1 MHSIIFKQ
9 NFRDS
14 MQIPLPNSKIAYEM
28 NARWRAKCV
37 RNEDGGGGDWMSVEE
52 KWYCNQL
59 HCMYEAKLNSET
71 HTKMQKLS
79 NEAHKKL

>member
-1 MHSIIFKQ
+1 MHSIIFKR
-9 NFRDS
+9 NAHDA

-28 NARWRAKCV
+28 NARRREKKEKE
-37 RNEDGGGGDWMSVEE
+37 RERGGGEKEKDWMAVEE

-59 HCMYEAKLNSET
+59 EA
-71 HTKMQKLS
+71 KLS